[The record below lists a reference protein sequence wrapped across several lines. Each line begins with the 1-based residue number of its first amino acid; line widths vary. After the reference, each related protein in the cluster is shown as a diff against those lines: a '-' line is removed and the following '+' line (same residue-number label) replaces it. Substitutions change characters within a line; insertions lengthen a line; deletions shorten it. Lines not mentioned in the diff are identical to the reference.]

1 MKKLFTTPDYKRRNT
16 KRSVDA
22 VKKKRKRENK
32 NPNFK
37 PAQVNATN
45 VGMFNRPS
53 YSTKN
58 IGSFNRTSYS
68 PPPIVPIVAPTNF
81 SLIYNTEETLDYFE
95 QAHKELKKKNRI
107 LFDIS
112 GVTTLTTDAI
122 AVQIA
127 KIKDH
132 RFHFNS
138 GIIGNAPNDETLN
151 KLFLQSGFYEY
162 VNTRGNKPTN
172 NKKILIHEI
181 TNNKVEP
188 DKAKEAYLLGLRHT
202 FQNEEIFEPLYN
214 ILIEI
219 MQNTNNHAGLT
230 RGKYDWWLHVYNH
243 PDSMKTSYTF
253 LDLGVGIF
261 ESLPV
266 KSFKRDFLELLGLTS
281 NLDLV
286 PKLFAGEIKSRTSR
300 PERGK
305 GIPQVYECSQHK
317 YFEKFF
323 LISNDIYAN
332 LKTNENRII
341 KNSFNG
347 TLFYWELNNI

>member
-1 MKKLFTTPDYKRRNT
+1 MKKYQSTSEYKRRNT

-22 VKKKRKRENK
+22 VKKLRKRKNK
-32 NPNFK
+32 KGTSHPVSNN
-37 PAQVNATN
+37 NNSSTG
-45 VGMFNRPS
+45 GMFNRPR
-53 YSTKN
+53 N
-58 IGSFNRTSYS
+58 P
-68 PPPIVPIVAPTNF
+68 PPPIIPITAPTNF
-81 SLIYNTEETLDYFE
+81 SLINNTEETINYFNK
-95 QAHKELKKKNRI
+95 AHTQLKKKNRI

-132 RFHFNS
+132 KFHFNS
-138 GIIGNAPNDETLN
+138 GILGNAPTDENLN

-162 VNTRGNKPTN
+162 VNTRGAKPVN
-172 NKKILIHEI
+172 NKKLLIHEI

-188 DKAKEAYLLGLRHT
+188 DIAKEACLLGLRHT
-202 FQNEEIFEPLYN
+202 FQNEEIFEPLYD

-219 MQNTNNHAGLT
+219 MQNTNNHAGST

-243 PDSMKTSYTF
+243 PESSKTSYTF

-266 KSFKRDFLELLGLTS
+266 KSFKRDFLELLGLKS
-281 NLDLV
+281 NIDLV
-286 PKLFAGEIKSRTSR
+286 PKLFAGEIKSRTAR

-305 GIPQVYECSQHK
+305 GIPQVYECSQNK
-317 YFEKFF
+317 TFEKFI
-323 LISNDIYAN
+323 LISNDVYAD
-332 LKTNENRII
+332 LKTQDYKLITSQFE
-341 KNSFNG
+341 G
-347 TLFYWELNNI
+347 TLFYWEINNK